1 MQCLLRRNI
10 DVGAFNHLI
19 VNKVLSL
26 NASRLIYFINDRRM
40 IMKRVKDG
48 SLLFTLT
55 HPCETS
61 YMKEMEAYFD
71 SMYFAN

>member
-1 MQCLLRRNI
+1 MHYLLGRNI
-10 DVGAFNHLI
+10 DVGAFNHLV
-19 VNKVLSL
+19 VNKALSL
-26 NASRLIYFINDRRM
+26 SASRLRYFINDRRM
-40 IMKRVKDG
+40 IMKRVKEG

-55 HPCETS
+55 HPCEAS